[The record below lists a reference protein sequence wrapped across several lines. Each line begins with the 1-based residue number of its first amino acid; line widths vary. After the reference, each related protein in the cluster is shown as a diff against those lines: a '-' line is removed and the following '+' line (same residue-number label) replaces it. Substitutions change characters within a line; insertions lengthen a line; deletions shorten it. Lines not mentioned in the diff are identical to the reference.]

1 MFVNYIY
8 FFLGALIVG
17 LGMVQVFM
25 KNSFRK
31 KDLSIRYKE
40 ESIPRYNNRAGVG
53 KCIMGLGLF
62 VYGGAEF
69 GILSDNIGVG
79 GLALFFVG
87 GIVTYRAATKL
98 LVPLNPAGNKQ
109 KKKQNVNPYKKQ
121 E

>member
-1 MFVNYIY
+1 MFVNYVY

-17 LGMVQVFM
+17 LGMTQVFL

-31 KDLSIRYKE
+31 KDLSLRYKE

-62 VYGGAEF
+62 LYGASEF
-69 GILSDNIGVG
+69 RILNEAMGTA
-79 GLALFFVG
+79 GLACFFLG

-98 LVPLNPAGNKQ
+98 LVPLKTPAGKNKQ
-109 KKKQNVNPYKKQ
+109 IKKSSK
-121 E
+121 

>member
-1 MFVNYIY
+1 MFVNYVY
-8 FFLGALIVG
+8 FFLGAMIVG

-31 KDLSIRYKE
+31 KDLCLRYRE

-69 GILSDNIGVG
+69 GVLTTNVGVI

-98 LVPLNPAGNKQ
+98 LVPINPAGSKVN
-109 KKKQNVNPYKKQ
+109 KKKQNVNPYKK
-121 E
+121 